1 MTCDNPRADINRDG
15 VVDYKDL
22 ARLGAAFGSRPGDAN
37 WDPDAD
43 INQDGVIDN
52 VLTMGARLS
61 PHRHH
66 IYRHPHR
73 HHIYRH
79 QIHVPVLHAVINAL
93 ATIFT
98 VRNV

>member
-37 WDPDAD
+37 WE
-43 INQDGVIDN
+43 IKSYS